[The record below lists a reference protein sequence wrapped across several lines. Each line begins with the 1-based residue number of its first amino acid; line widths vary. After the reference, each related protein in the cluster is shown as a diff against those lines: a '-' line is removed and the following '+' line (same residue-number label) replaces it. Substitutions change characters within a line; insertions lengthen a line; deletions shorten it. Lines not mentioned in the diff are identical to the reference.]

1 MATAAVVGVA
11 SGGLVAALGD
21 ASWGISV
28 LCGLATAV
36 LAVTIPLHIRGASA
50 FRWPPGLLGAA
61 PGAERQRA
69 TAGGLAVLV
78 INWAVLVGL
87 TDWHGPGHLVVRL
100 AFLLMGVALY
110 ELGIISG
117 ALGRLG
123 ADDTGILLS
132 QAGRPDPDCPR
143 VRIFTGLPL
152 AVGILAG
159 VIMTAT
165 LVRFAGTPFLLA
177 AGTGFAATA
186 CGLAVVVVARDR
198 RLNFLGGV
206 VERRYLGVVALA
218 VALAVVPMNSGYIAV
233 FSISPSPIRQNL
245 IVSVGVALALMMFL
259 AGFAAFLLGGIA
271 GRLSQ
276 VGCREVDSTTRSLT
290 GWTGPSAGDASDGD

>member
-11 SGGLVAALGD
+11 TGGLVAALGG
-21 ASWGISV
+21 ASWEISV
-28 LCGLATAV
+28 LFGLATAV

-69 TAGGLAVLV
+69 TAGVLAVLV

-87 TDWHGPGHLVVRL
+87 TDWHGPGHLVARL
-100 AFLLMGVALY
+100 AFLLMGAALY

-123 ADDTGILLS
+123 SDDTGILAS
-132 QAGRPDPDCPR
+132 QEGRSDLDCPR
-143 VRIFTGLPL
+143 VRIFTALPL

-159 VIMTAT
+159 VIVTAT

-177 AGTGFAATA
+177 AMAGFAASA

-206 VERRYLGVVALA
+206 VERRYLGVVTLA
-218 VALAVVPMNSGYIAV
+218 VAVAVVPMNSGYIAV

-245 IVSVGVALALMMFL
+245 ILSVGVALALLVFF
-259 AGFAAFLLGGIA
+259 AGLAAFLLGGIA

-276 VGCREVDSTTRSLT
+276 VERREVDSTTRTLT
-290 GWTGPSAGDASDGD
+290 GGAGTSAAAASDGD